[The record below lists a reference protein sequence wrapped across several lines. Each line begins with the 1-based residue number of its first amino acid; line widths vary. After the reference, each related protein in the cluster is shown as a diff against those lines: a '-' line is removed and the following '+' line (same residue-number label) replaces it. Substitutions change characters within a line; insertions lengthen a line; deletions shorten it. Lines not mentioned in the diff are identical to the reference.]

1 MSSKNTKQ
9 LHLTAN
15 KKEKSIM
22 LQLLKNLGATNGEI
36 AERLDIVL
44 DFLSTIALYLTIV
57 LIVGI
62 VIYAIAIRNRTQAQ
76 LVQSRKAI
84 FGVIIGYAVST
95 IGILGLLKITIKVME
110 QSFDANFWT
119 TMGMFAILIVG
130 VLTCIILQKRKPNA
144 VKWTALAFVI
154 AFVIYAILMSIFA
167 PTVDANYQPINNQ
180 NALFVILTI
189 ILSAVIVVLAL
200 LGDGDVVFDTKA
212 LSYGAVCIALS
223 FALSYVKFF
232 SMPQGGSVTFASL
245 LPLALYSFMFGT
257 RRGVIVGVVYG
268 LLQFVQSPQFYQ
280 PIQVLIDYP
289 IAFATIGVAGIARK
303 FSFLKGNL
311 IAQFCC
317 GTTVAILL
325 RYLAHT
331 LSGYFVFYSWAPVD
345 DGYTALTWT
354 LVYNLYVLVD
364 LAIVLAMGCFALS
377 SKNLRTLVQTA
388 NQSLQ

>member
-62 VIYAIAIRNRTQAQ
+62 VIYAIAIRNRTQTQ

-95 IGILGLLKITIKVME
+95 IGILGVLKITIKVME

-130 VLTCIILQKRKPNA
+130 VLTCIILQKRKPVA

-154 AFVIYAILMSIFA
+154 AFVIYSILMSIFA
-167 PTVDANYQPINNQ
+167 PTVDVNYQPINNQ

-189 ILSAVIVVLAL
+189 ILTAVIVVLAL
-200 LGDGDVVFDTKA
+200 LGAGDVVFDTEA

-289 IAFATIGVAGIARK
+289 IAFATIGVAGITRK
-303 FSFLKGNL
+303 FTFLKGNL

-354 LVYNLYVLVD
+354 LVYNVYVLVD

-377 SKNLRTLVQTA
+377 SKNLRTLIQTA
-388 NQSLQ
+388 NQPLQ

>member
-1 MSSKNTKQ
+1 
-9 LHLTAN
+9 
-15 KKEKSIM
+15 M
-22 LQLLKNLGATNGEI
+22 LKLLQDLGATNGEI
-36 AERLDIVL
+36 AERLDVVL
-44 DFLSTIALYLTIV
+44 DFLSTIALYLTIA

-62 VIYAIAIRNRTQAQ
+62 VIYAIAIRNRNETEIAKG
-76 LVQSRKAI
+76 RKTI
-84 FGVIIGYAVST
+84 LGVIIGYAVAT
-95 IGILGLLKITIKVME
+95 IGILGLLKITIKVLE
-110 QSFDANFWT
+110 ESFDANFWT
-119 TMGMFAILIVG
+119 TMGMFAIVIIG
-130 VLTCIILQKRKPNA
+130 VITCIILQKRNPNA
-144 VKWTALAFVI
+144 VKWTALGFVI
-154 AFVIYAILMSIFA
+154 AFVLYAILMSVFA
-167 PTVDANYQPINNQ
+167 PTVDTDYQPINNQ

-189 ILSAVIVVLAL
+189 ILTAVIVVLAL
-200 LGDGDVVFDTKA
+200 LGNGDVAFDTKA

-257 RRGVIVGVVYG
+257 RRGTIVGVVYG

-280 PIQVLIDYP
+280 PVQVLIDYP

-303 FSFLKGNL
+303 FTFLKGNL
-311 IAQFCC
+311 IAQFCT
-317 GTTVAILL
+317 GTTIAILL

-331 LSGYFVFYSWAPVD
+331 LSGYFVFYSWAPID

-388 NQSLQ
+388 NQPLQ